1 MLRIQKAL
9 LTGLFALAANTGWA
23 ATILSATLTTS
34 QENPPT
40 NPTTST
46 GASRPT
52 PFGTATFILNDAMS
66 ALTFSA
72 TIFNIDFT
80 GSQTPDA
87 NDNLVAAHI
96 HAGSAVTPTT
106 NGPVVWGFFGMPF
119 NDTNSPTPGND
130 CTPFTT
136 GVGGTCAGT
145 WDSAEGNGAGVNL
158 AAELPF
164 ILSGKSYINFHTVQN
179 GGGEIRGNIQV
190 VPEPTTLTLFGL
202 GAIGLAA
209 LRRHMRS

>member
-46 GASRPT
+46 GASRPA
-52 PFGTATFILNDAMS
+52 PFGTATFVLNDAMS

-80 GSQTPDA
+80 GSQTPDT

-130 CTPFTT
+130 CTPFAT

-145 WDSAEGNGAGVNL
+145 WDSTEGNGAGVNL

-209 LRRHMRS
+209 LRRRMRS

>member
-1 MLRIQKAL
+1 MFRVGTLLALGTLFLNAGQAATL
-9 LTGLFALAANTGWA
+9 LT
-23 ATILSATLTTS
+23 ATLTTS

-46 GASRPT
+46 GGPRPA
-52 PFGTATFILNDAMS
+52 PFGTATFVLDDAQTS
-66 ALTFSA
+66 LTFSA

-80 GSQTPDA
+80 GSQTADT

-96 HAGSAVTPTT
+96 HAGAGVTPTT
-106 NGPVVWGFFGMPF
+106 NGSVVWGFFGSPF

-130 CTPFTT
+130 CTPFAT

-145 WDSAEGNGAGVNL
+145 WDVGEGNGAGVNL
-158 AAELPF
+158 TSQLPF
-164 ILSGKSYINFHTVQN
+164 ILSGRSYINFHTTQN

-190 VPEPTTLTLFGL
+190 APEPSTIALFGL
-202 GAIGLAA
+202 GCIA
-209 LRRHMRS
+209 LIALCRRRPA